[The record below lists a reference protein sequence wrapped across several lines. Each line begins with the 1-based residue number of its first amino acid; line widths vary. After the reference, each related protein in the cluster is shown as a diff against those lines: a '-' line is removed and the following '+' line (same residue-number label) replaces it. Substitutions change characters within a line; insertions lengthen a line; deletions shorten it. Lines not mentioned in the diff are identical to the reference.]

1 MKKGLLSLAGLAIS
15 ALALAQLEKHKDWA
29 KSPEAYFLTS
39 AERQEWS
46 QVKTDQ
52 EAEKFIALYWAKR
65 DPNPATAN
73 NEFRDEMM
81 RRIAA
86 ADEQFKMRKQRGAES
101 ARGRLLVVL
110 GPPSRFSQQR
120 AEESANPPPGEAGG
134 IPTLL
139 NTAQQMTV
147 TWTYDKGRFDRSL
160 DISELRARILVDP
173 EGGYDQLQAGGT
185 VEKAIAKLAEK
196 SIVNPNPGAPPAAA
210 APAPDAP
217 APGVS
222 AVNPIRPSV
231 PPSATG
237 PATRAPATTG
247 SASAPPAVAAPMAA
261 LPAVSRTALEGVLKE
276 KKTDPSF
283 WGGSFISPTGQPF
296 YALQLYVPAEQA
308 ASLPPAGVKLGGVV
322 VKESGEEAQTIW
334 TDANLLEM
342 KTGAKS
348 DRTVEHS
355 IVLPAGSYRGAFAL
369 FPAEGNTPLVPST
382 AQFTIEPP
390 SEEFRVSPLILTNAL
405 TPLTKRPGP
414 TDPFVFGVDKPIR
427 VDPKGNRQFTKDE
440 GLWYF
445 YTVSNPALPSV
456 PEPAPPAPAATP
468 APSAPVPAAAPEG
481 PKPRIMT
488 RVTVLRDGKP
498 AFAPLSSPA
507 DLQPLS
513 PGRYGGGLEI
523 PLATFEPGHYTFVLN
538 VRDLNA
544 PKDSPSNKGVE
555 RKDDFIV
562 LMTDGS
568 LPPAKPA
575 APAAKPKPTPKK
587 P

>member
-1 MKKGLLSLAGLAIS
+1 MKKPLLSLAGLALS
-15 ALALAQLEKHKDWA
+15 ALALAPLEKHKDWA

-46 QVKTDQ
+46 QLKTDE

-73 NEFRDEMM
+73 NEFRDELM

-120 AEESANPPPGEAGG
+120 AEESGNPPPGETAGG

-160 DISELRARILVDP
+160 DIPELRARILVDG
-173 EGGYDQLQAGGT
+173 EGGFDQLQGAGT
-185 VEKAIAKLAEK
+185 VEKAMAKLAEK
-196 SIVNPNPGAPPAAA
+196 SIVNPNPGAPTAAA
-210 APAPDAP
+210 APAPA
-217 APGVS
+217 AI
-222 AVNPIRPSV
+222 NTIRPSV

-237 PATRAPATTG
+237 PAPGAPAATG
-247 SASAPPAVAAPMAA
+247 AASAPPAAAAPMAA
-261 LPAVSRTALEGVLKE
+261 LPAVSRAALESVLKE

-283 WGGSFISPTGQPF
+283 WGGTFVSTTGQPF
-296 YALQLYVPAEQA
+296 YAVQLYVPAEQA
-308 ASLPPAGVKLGGVV
+308 ASLPPAGVKLGGVI

-342 KTGAKS
+342 KTGAKT

-369 FPAEGNTPLVPST
+369 FPAEGNTPLVSST

-427 VDPKGNRQFTKDE
+427 VDPKGNRQFTKEE

-456 PEPAPPAPAATP
+456 PEPAAPAPVATP
-468 APSAPVPAAAPEG
+468 APGAAPVPAAAPEG

-488 RVTVLRDGKP
+488 RISVLRDGKP

-523 PLATFEPGHYTFVLN
+523 PLATFEPGHYTFVLA

-544 PKDSPSNKGVE
+544 PKDSPANKGVE
-555 RKDDFIV
+555 RKDEFIV
-562 LMTDGS
+562 LMADGS
-568 LPPAKPA
+568 VPAKSKA
-575 APAAKPKPTPKK
+575 TAPTKPKPTPNK